1 MSMENFERFLE
12 EDIGYG
18 DITTDILVPDIDG
31 KADIIC
37 QNDAVVAGI
46 EEAVTIF
53 EEYGIECE
61 PCVTDGER
69 VKKGSIVMSMSG
81 PLRNIITLERTALNI
96 MMRMSGIATATNDVL
111 VLCRKHNGNI
121 RIAGTRKTTPG
132 FRAFEKKA
140 IMIGGG
146 DPHRYRLDDMILVK
160 DNHIKA
166 AGGMKNVIDSLK
178 AASFSKKIEIEV
190 EDIDDAVTAARGGAD
205 IIMID
210 NASPAKAKDIA
221 DAVRK
226 VNDITIEVSGN
237 ITKENAADYA
247 KIADIIS
254 MGSLTHSVRAVHF
267 SLNLR

>member
-1 MSMENFERFLE
+1 MMERLEQFLE

-31 KADIIC
+31 AAEIIC
-37 QNDAVVAGI
+37 QNDAVLAGM
-46 EEAVTIF
+46 EEAVTLF
-53 EEYGIECE
+53 ESYSIECQLFAD
-61 PCVTDGER
+61 DGDR
-69 VKKGSIVMSMSG
+69 VKKGTTVMNIAG
-81 PLRNIITLERTALNI
+81 PLRNIITIERTALNI

-111 VLCRKHNGNI
+111 SVCRKHNKNI

-140 IMIGGG
+140 IILGGG
-146 DPHRYRLDDMILVK
+146 DPHRYGLDDMILVK

-178 AASFSKKIEIEV
+178 RASFSKKVEIEV
-190 EDIDDAVTAARGGAD
+190 ENIDDALIAAKGGAD

-210 NASPAKAKDIA
+210 NADPKKAKEIA

-226 VNDITIEVSGN
+226 VSGAVIEVSGN

-247 KIADIIS
+247 KFADVIS
-254 MGSLTHSVRAVHF
+254 MGSLTHSVRSIHF
-267 SLNLR
+267 SLNVK

>member
-1 MSMENFERFLE
+1 MEQLERFLE

-18 DITTDILVPDIDG
+18 DITTDILVPDVDG

-37 QNDAVVAGI
+37 ENDAVVAGL
-46 EEAVTIF
+46 EEAMTIF
-53 EEYGIECE
+53 EDHGIECE
-61 PCVTDGER
+61 PYVNDGDR
-69 VKKGSIVMSMSG
+69 VKNGTVMMSMSG

-111 VLCRKHNGNI
+111 TACRKNNKNI

-140 IMIGGG
+140 ISLGGG

-166 AGGMKNVIDSLK
+166 AGGMKNVVDSLK
-178 AASFSKKIEIEV
+178 AASFTKKVEIEV
-190 EDIDDAVTAARGGAD
+190 ENVDDAVIAAKGGAD

-210 NASPAKAKDIA
+210 NSAPSKAKEIA
-221 DAVRK
+221 DAVRR
-226 VNDITIEVSGN
+226 VNDVIIEVSGN
-237 ITKENAADYA
+237 VTIENAPEYA
-247 KIADIIS
+247 KFADVIS

-267 SLNLR
+267 SLNVR

>member
-1 MSMENFERFLE
+1 MEHLDKFLE

-18 DITTDILVPDIDG
+18 DITTDILVPDVDG
-31 KADIIC
+31 KADIMC
-37 QNDAVVAGI
+37 QDDAVVAGI
-46 EEAVTIF
+46 DEAVTIF
-53 EEYGIECE
+53 EEHGVECE
-61 PCVTDGER
+61 PSVSDGDR
-69 VKKGSIVMSMSG
+69 VKKGAIVMSMSG

-111 VLCRKHNGNI
+111 TACRKLNKDI

-132 FRAFEKKA
+132 FREFEKKA

-166 AGGMKNVIDSLK
+166 AGGIKNVIESLK
-178 AASFSKKIEIEV
+178 KASFTKKVEIEV
-190 EDIDDAVTAARGGAD
+190 ENIDDAVAAASGGAD

-210 NASPAKAKDIA
+210 NASPAKAKEIA
-221 DAVRK
+221 EAVRK

-237 ITKENAADYA
+237 ITKDNAADYA
-247 KIADIIS
+247 KIADVIS
-254 MGSLTHSVRAVHF
+254 MGSLTHSVRAIHF
-267 SLNLR
+267 SLNIR

>member
-1 MSMENFERFLE
+1 MERFASFLE

-18 DITTDILVPDIDG
+18 DITTDLIVPDIEG
-31 KADIIC
+31 IADIVC
-37 QNDAVVAGI
+37 ENDAVIAGL

-53 EEYGIECE
+53 EEYGVDCD
-61 PCVTDGER
+61 PRVTDGER
-69 VKKGSIVMSMSG
+69 VKKGTKVMSLSG

-111 VLCRKHNGNI
+111 IVCRKKNENV

-132 FRAFEKKA
+132 FREFEKKA
-140 IMIGGG
+140 IMLGGG
-146 DPHRYRLDDMILVK
+146 DPHRYGLDDMILVK

-166 AGGMKNVIDSLK
+166 AGGIKNVIDSLK
-178 AASFSKKIEIEV
+178 LAPFAKKVEIEV
-190 EDIDDAVTAARGGAD
+190 ENMDDAIAAAEGGAD

-210 NASPAKAKDIA
+210 NANPAKAKGIA

-226 VNDITIEVSGN
+226 IRNVKIEVSGN
-237 ITKENAADYA
+237 ITSENAADYA
-247 KIADIIS
+247 SFADVIS

-267 SLNLR
+267 SLSIR